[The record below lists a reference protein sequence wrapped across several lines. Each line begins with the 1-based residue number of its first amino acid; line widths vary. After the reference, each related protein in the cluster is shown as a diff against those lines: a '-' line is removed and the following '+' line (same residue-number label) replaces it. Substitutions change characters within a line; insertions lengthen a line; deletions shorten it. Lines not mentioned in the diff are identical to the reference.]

1 MADWD
6 PCIPFQAKQSGIQP
20 RQQATPGDSERH
32 HPFGS
37 GAVTPMVVQR
47 SAGPSRTPGGAPPK
61 PFLQQVLSKTPM
73 SLNQTR
79 ISEAQERS
87 GRHSESSGNPVRP
100 ILPKG
105 RHTTG
110 AKPNSSDHLISNDNG
125 RQATKQ
131 VISTASHISGDGPDS
146 RNASRQRQASPAIK
160 QVAAAAVQVNHH
172 PTTSTSTQSSSS
184 SSNWARNKARAY
196 SRTSLGR
203 RPTRTSTRRE
213 SSASLDCLFDESLDE
228 EEEEESVLPPYE
240 FAPNPSSNGGLTN
253 AVDSLPRDRLR
264 SGKIHIGTP
273 GISTD
278 AWASDKE
285 RRSIAQRFY
294 KEKNSRPVW
303 IDDET
308 FEGAYNQFCKQ
319 ILWPTFH
326 YTLPTQ
332 KGLDNE
338 QESFRNY
345 QIVNEKFAEVIL
357 NEYKEGDIIW
367 INDYHLLLVP
377 RLVREKLPHATIG
390 FFLHISF
397 PSSEIFRCLSVR
409 VDILRGM
416 LGSDLIGFQT
426 HNFCR
431 HFRQTVSRILQ
442 LEATPKGIQM
452 DGRGGF
458 VTVSAFPIGIDV
470 RGLNRRRAEPEV
482 REWVE
487 KLSMRYEGKKII
499 VGRDKLDWIKGVR
512 QKLLAFEIFL
522 SEHQE
527 WIGKVVLIQVALATT
542 EENEEVAAATDVIA
556 RINNKYSTLTYQ
568 PVVFLHVQD
577 ITFSQ
582 YLALL
587 TVADCCLNS
596 SRREGMGLTPHEYV
610 VCQEEKH
617 RPLILSEL
625 SGTYSAMQACIGI
638 NPWNTK
644 QMAHAIYKALTMS
657 DEEAFD
663 RWKDL
668 HRQVV
673 TQTAQHWI
681 QSLLGRLEKAHI
693 NRERKNNFFI
703 PRLEIGQ
710 LVSEWRASKSRLLL
724 FDLEDTLIEEED
736 VSKINSGSLEKV
748 LKKLQELCSDA
759 RNRVYVLSGRG
770 ASDLDKLVARIPRL
784 GLIAEN
790 GCSVMYAGEPEGD
803 VDEGEGGKEWMSLVA
818 GTDLS
823 WRAPVKEIL
832 SYFTERTPGSQL
844 EDRGASILWQ
854 FWSGKESDCDDENRD
869 FQWSRRQAAEVQNLI
884 YDSLGERFSIRIIP
898 GQSSF
903 LIMPKNVSRASA
915 VQHIISL
922 SHIGRAASMHGISSS
937 SSVSLIGRSPR
948 ISPVDRLRSEEIS
961 TDSST
966 FKRPSNHWQPSKAR
980 RNSSSRWQIEDKNLS
995 FTSRSFSTASPY
1007 SLHPN
1012 GMGSF
1017 DFVLCIGQD
1026 DMLLSYIN
1034 SLDLPF
1040 APVTCTSTYCDES
1053 GHSHNDHGG
1062 GSSEANYFLHGI
1074 QDVYSNLEE
1083 IVAFKGRDQKWGHAT
1098 LDV

>member
-1 MADWD
+1 MSKR
-6 PCIPFQAKQSGIQP
+6 PLS
-20 RQQATPGDSERH
+20 
-32 HPFGS
+32 
-37 GAVTPMVVQR
+37 MR
-47 SAGPSRTPGGAPPK
+47 SNNRR
-61 PFLQQVLSKTPM
+61 L
-73 SLNQTR
+73 
-79 ISEAQERS
+79 
-87 GRHSESSGNPVRP
+87 
-100 ILPKG
+100 
-105 RHTTG
+105 
-110 AKPNSSDHLISNDNG
+110 
-125 RQATKQ
+125 
-131 VISTASHISGDGPDS
+131 STASHDL
-146 RNASRQRQASPAIK
+146 
-160 QVAAAAVQVNHH
+160 V
-172 PTTSTSTQSSSS
+172 
-184 SSNWARNKARAY
+184 
-196 SRTSLGR
+196 
-203 RPTRTSTRRE
+203 
-213 SSASLDCLFDESLDE
+213 LDE
-228 EEEEESVLPPYE
+228 EECEEEESLLPPYD
-240 FAPNPSSNGGLTN
+240 FCPNPSSNGGLMN
-253 AVDSLPRDRLR
+253 AVSSLPRDRLR
-264 SGKIHIGTP
+264 GGKVYIGTP
-273 GISTD
+273 SISTD
-278 AWASDKE
+278 TWASDRE
-285 RRSIAQRFY
+285 RKDISARFY
-294 KEKNSRPVW
+294 REKSSLPVW
-303 IDDET
+303 VDDDT
-308 FEGAYNQFCKQ
+308 FEGAYNHFCKQ

-326 YTLPTQ
+326 YTLPSQ

-338 QESFRNY
+338 QESFRDY
-345 QIVNEKFAEVIL
+345 RRVNELFAEAIL
-357 NEYKEGDIIW
+357 KEYKEGDIIW

-377 RLVREKLPHATIG
+377 QLLRDKLPHATIG

-409 VDILRGM
+409 VEILRGM

-458 VTVSAFPIGIDV
+458 VTVSPFPIGIDV
-470 RGLNRRRAEPEV
+470 RSLNRRRAEPDV
-482 REWVE
+482 REWVD
-487 KLSMRYEGKKII
+487 KLQMRYEDKKII

-527 WIGKVVLIQVALATT
+527 WVGKVVLIQVALATT

-625 SGTYSAMQACIGI
+625 SGTYSALQACIGI

-644 QMAHAIYKALTMS
+644 QMAHAIHKALTMS

-693 NRERKNNFFI
+693 SRERKNNFFI

-724 FDLEDTLIEEED
+724 FDLEDTLVEEAG
-736 VSKINSGSLEKV
+736 ICNIAMGSSEAV
-748 LKKLQELCSDA
+748 LKKLEELCSDA

-770 ASDLDKLVARIPRL
+770 ASDLDKLVARIPQI
-784 GLIAEN
+784 GLVAEN
-790 GCSVMYAGEPEGD
+790 GCSIMYAGEPEAGRE
-803 VDEGEGGKEWMSLVA
+803 VGKEWMSLVA

-823 WRAPVKEIL
+823 WRDPVKEIL
-832 SYFTERTPGSQL
+832 HYFTERTPGSQL
-844 EDRGASILWQ
+844 EDRGTSILWR
-854 FWSGKESDCDDENRD
+854 FWSSETSKSDDQENRD

-898 GQSSF
+898 GQKSF

-915 VQHIISL
+915 IQHIISL
-922 SHIGRAASMHGISSS
+922 SQVGKTSSTS
-937 SSVSLIGRSPR
+937 PLNGRSPAA
-948 ISPVDRLRSEEIS
+948 SPVHRPHAERSV
-961 TDSST
+961 TDLST
-966 FKRPSNHWQPSKAR
+966 FKQPSNHWQLQSSSAR
-980 RNSSSRWQIEDKNLS
+980 KPTSRWQNDD
-995 FTSRSFSTASPY
+995 FTRPRNSTAATTNPY
-1007 SLHPN
+1007 TLHPN

-1040 APVTCTSTYCDES
+1040 APVTCTSAYIDES
-1053 GHSHNDHGG
+1053 GHSHNSHGG
-1062 GSSEANYFLHGI
+1062 GSSEANYFLQGVD
-1074 QDVYSNLEE
+1074 DVYTSLAE
-1083 IVAFKGRDQKWGHAT
+1083 IVAFKGRDLKWGHAT